1 MSCVVDLEEKK
12 KRKKKTNKGEKQKGG
27 GGGGGVA
34 DGEMRLELVKGG
46 SLGTV
51 PQNLPPSSE

>member
-1 MSCVVDLEEKK
+1 MTFGLHEKLH
-12 KRKKKTNKGEKQKGG
+12 TNMYTQVKHTHSS
-27 GGGGGVA
+27 GGGGVA